1 MFGTCLLVLL
11 SLFKATE
18 PKVTIE
24 KIPELYYTDP
34 NYPLNGFNLT
44 LGLMDALT
52 FGPFEPNQEGI
63 FHILGTVCEAY
74 KYNEKRGLVNIS
86 GTFNVQGM
94 NTRSEADLTY
104 YSAMLLLQTLL
115 SSHNETTRAQIQT
128 PFPAQT
134 GAFLGGVSNDLFFS
148 VAPFFEGYKV
158 PSIVYTAIT
167 DKSLVSPFSS
177 VYFEPIEPSVFSI
190 NPSTSPELF
199 NALQSF
205 MTQMN
210 WTLAGILFEDST
222 FGAFG
227 VQYLESA
234 PIKNVTFVCPQFGAI
249 RPGNDAV
256 FTPFLKNFETCLTH
270 FQKVRVIV
278 LWMSYTNGVSAIETF
293 KSLGYTDYTF
303 IIAFKQST
311 TATAESQDF
320 KNIFKY
326 NFFIGAAVEFPS
338 QEEIQ
343 MCFESVITK
352 SIQNEEK
359 FALLLAD
366 FYRTQK
372 RCEIYDA
379 NQTLEVCVNGN
390 AEDRKNCVCTILDIY
405 STINQTFRYPFAADS
420 VSTVA
425 QGIYLM
431 ENNCSFLDEQNPEYV
446 ARYGRFCDKTSF
458 NLRDLAKAIAAVDF
472 VGYTGP
478 ISLFKNTIARK
489 TAIFNFYQFDENA
502 DVVKVGTSQGKDAQA
517 AINFTAIQF
526 ADNKIPISGKSS
538 FNLVPIILFL

>member
-1 MFGTCLLVLL
+1 MLWLGVMFGVCLLLFL

-18 PKVTIE
+18 PRVTIE

-34 NYPLNGFNLT
+34 SYPINGFNLT
-44 LGLMDALT
+44 FGLMDALT
-52 FGPFEPNQEGI
+52 FGSFEPNDQGI

-86 GTFNVQGM
+86 GTLNVQGM
-94 NTRSEADLTY
+94 NTRSEVPLTY

-115 SSHNETTRAQIQT
+115 NSHNETTRAQIQP
-128 PFPAQT
+128 PFPAQM
-134 GAFLGGVSNDLFFS
+134 GAFLGGVSNDLFFT
-148 VAPFFEGYKV
+148 VAPYFEGFRV
-158 PSIVYTAIT
+158 PSIVYTALT

-210 WTLAGILFEDST
+210 WSLAGILFESST
-222 FGAFG
+222 FGALG
-227 VQYLESA
+227 VQYLESS
-234 PIKNVTFVCPQFGAI
+234 PIKNVTFVCPEFAKIQ
-249 RPGNDAV
+249 PGKETV
-256 FTPFLKNFETCLTH
+256 IYPSVKNFQTCLSHHET
-270 FQKVRVIV
+270 VRVIV
-278 LWMSYTNGVSAIETF
+278 LWMSYSNGVSAIQTF
-293 KSLGYTDYTF
+293 KELGYTGYTF
-303 IIAFKQST
+303 IITYKQATTT
-311 TATAESQDF
+311 TAEAGDF
-320 KNIFKY
+320 KNTFKY
-326 NFFIGAAVEFPS
+326 NFFIGAEVEYPP

-343 MCFESVITK
+343 MCFEDVITK

-366 FYRTQK
+366 FFRAQK
-372 RCEIYDA
+372 KCEVYDV
-379 NQTLEVCVNGN
+379 NQTLEVCVDGDI
-390 AEDRKNCVCTILDIY
+390 EERKNCVCTILDIY
-405 STINQTFRYPFAADS
+405 TTINQTFRYPFAADS

-431 ENNCSFLDEQNPEYV
+431 ENNCSYLDMENPEYV

-458 NLRDLAKAIAAVDF
+458 NLRDLAKAISAVDF
-472 VGYTGP
+472 FGYTGP
-478 ISLFKNTIARK
+478 ISLFKTTIARK

-502 DVVKVGTSQGKDAQA
+502 DVVKVGTSQGKDSQV

-526 ADNKIPISGKSS
+526 ANNKIPISG
-538 FNLVPIILFL
+538 N